1 MTESFA
7 WRWIRRLPG
16 SPLRTSGPDFR
27 EQLIAVTA
35 MVGVPISWASAVIDI
50 FLGAPTWTV
59 LLNFVAGLLILALML
74 FGRATGRYR
83 LTYVIAVGTL
93 FVLLFPGL
101 FFASGGWNSGMPS
114 WFVFALAFS
123 AMILDGAALFVLVPL
138 EAVVFTTS
146 LIVAYLYPELVVPL
160 PSTLSEF
167 VDVTYSMLAT
177 GLALA
182 IGLRLFV
189 RLYDRNKAQ
198 LTSRNAELARIDAAR
213 TEFLALVAHELNTP
227 LAVIRTHTDEAELD
241 LVSRDATD
249 SRAAEDLTVIGS
261 ETDRLAHL
269 VTQLLDLGRITEGR
283 LSVDPRPLNLDT
295 LIQQTLQAYRPLL
308 TQHGNTLVVPPGSSA
323 PTVLADRD
331 RITQV
336 LVNLLSNASRHTSNG
351 TISVSVTEDGDLAE
365 VTVADTGKGIA
376 PDVVEL
382 LGHQPVRARQEGVR
396 SARDTGLGV
405 GLLTSR
411 EIAVAH
417 GGELR
422 VESTLEAGTTVRF
435 TLPLAEQ
442 KGAVPSLVGGGPSA

>member
-1 MTESFA
+1 MTESIA

-16 SPLRTSGPDFR
+16 SPLRSSGQDFR

-50 FLGAPTWTV
+50 YLGAPTWTV
-59 LLNFVAGLLILALML
+59 LLNFFAGLLILGLMV

-101 FFASGGWNSGMPS
+101 FFASGGWQSGMPS

-123 AMILDGAALFVLVPL
+123 AMILDGVALFVLVPL

-146 LIVAYLYPELVVPL
+146 LVIAYLFPELIVPL

-189 RLYDRNKAQ
+189 RLYDRKSEQ
-198 LTSRNAELARIDAAR
+198 LTARNAELARIDAAR
-213 TEFLALVAHELNTP
+213 AEFLALVAHELNTP

-241 LVSRDATD
+241 LVSRDAAG
-249 SRAAEDLTVIGS
+249 SRAAGDLGVIGS

-269 VTQLLDLGRITEGR
+269 VTQLLDLGRISEGR

-295 LIQQTLQAYRPLL
+295 LVQQTLQAYRPLL
-308 TQHGNTLVVPPGSSA
+308 TQHGNTLVVPPGGAA

-331 RITQV
+331 RVTQV
-336 LVNLLSNASRHTSNG
+336 LVNLLSNASRHTQDG
-351 TISVSVTEDGDLAE
+351 TISVLVTQEAGSAEISVG
-365 VTVADTGKGIA
+365 DTGEGI
-376 PDVVEL
+376 PSDILEQ
-382 LGHQPVRARQEGVR
+382 LGRHPVRARQEGVR

-405 GLLTSR
+405 GLLISR

-417 GGELR
+417 GGDL
-422 VESTLEAGTTVRF
+422 VVTSTPGAGTTVRV
-435 TLPLAEQ
+435 TLPLA
-442 KGAVPSLVGGGPSA
+442 

>member
-16 SPLRTSGPDFR
+16 SPLRTSSPDFR

-50 FLGAPTWTV
+50 YLGAPTWTV

-101 FFASGGWNSGMPS
+101 FFASGGWHSGMPS

-123 AMILDGAALFVLVPL
+123 AMILEGAALFVIVPL
-138 EAVVFTTS
+138 EAVVFTAS
-146 LIVAYLYPELVVPL
+146 LVIAYLVPEAVIPL

-167 VDVTYSMLAT
+167 IDVTYSMLAT

-182 IGLRLFV
+182 VGLRLFV
-189 RLYDRNKAQ
+189 GLYERNKELLVA
-198 LTSRNAELARIDAAR
+198 RNAELARIDAAR
-213 TEFLALVAHELNTP
+213 TEFLAMVAHELNTP

-241 LVSRDATD
+241 LASRDAVAT
-249 SRAAEDLTVIGS
+249 RAAVDLEVIGS

-269 VTQLLDLGRITEGR
+269 VTQLLDLGRISER
-283 LSVDPRPLNLDT
+283 HLSVDPRPLSLDT
-295 LIQQTLQAYRPLL
+295 LVQQTLQAYRPLL
-308 TQHGNTLVVPPGSSA
+308 TQNGNTVVVPSGSET

-331 RITQV
+331 RVTQV
-336 LVNLLSNASRHTSNG
+336 LVNLLTNASRHTHDG
-351 TISVSVTEDGDLAE
+351 TISVLVTQAAGLAE
-365 VTVADTGKGIA
+365 VSVTDTGEGIPA
-376 PDVVEL
+376 DVLEQ
-382 LGHQPVRARQEGVR
+382 LGRQPVRARQEGVR

-405 GLLTSR
+405 GLLISR

-417 GGELR
+417 GGDLS
-422 VESTLEAGTTVRF
+422 VESTPGAGATVRF
-435 TLPLAEQ
+435 TLPLA
-442 KGAVPSLVGGGPSA
+442 